1 MKLQSTAAV
10 GRGPPSTLWL
20 EGDSVLAASLSEEN
34 SPHTS
39 HLSPRLHLGAGITP
53 GQAPGREDTTVT
65 DIWSLCSWCEEGGGL
80 AAGEC

>member
-20 EGDSVLAASLSEEN
+20 EGDSVLAASLSEEKL
-34 SPHTS
+34 SS
-39 HLSPRLHLGAGITP
+39 HLPPLSQAP
-53 GQAPGREDTTVT
+53 GGVGLTSGEAPGREDRTVT